1 MAFNPLDYLKNLVP
15 ENTNMF
21 GASPNA
27 NMEKMAKMGLLG
39 DGNYKDML
47 AKANKQSI
55 FQGLLSSG
63 LAYAA
68 QPKNQG
74 YGSALPYLAKAG
86 LAGVQAA
93 QSPYDQMGKDLEMRY
108 KIENLLDNLNKNNL
122 WPNYHDQKLENQIL
136 P

>member
-74 YGSALPYLAKAG
+74 YGSMPYL
-86 LAGVQAA
+86 
-93 QSPYDQMGKDLEMRY
+93 
-108 KIENLLDNLNKNNL
+108 I
-122 WPNYHDQKLENQIL
+122 
-136 P
+136 